1 MKDAKKQSF
10 DAIIIGSG
18 QAGNPL
24 AFALAG
30 QNLRVALIE
39 KGKFGGT
46 CVNTGCTPTKAYV
59 ASARRA
65 WELKNAA
72 DLGIPN
78 PKLEKI
84 DLRKVKER
92 KDKIVAGS
100 HDGLVEGL
108 RNEKQITT
116 FHAKGFF
123 LDQTT
128 VQAGSAILA
137 APKIFINVGTRPRI
151 PEGFENVNFLTNES
165 LLELEEIPYHLLIVG
180 GSYIGLEFAQIF
192 RRLGSKVTIIEMS
205 DRLISKEDPSISE
218 RIREILESE
227 GIKVLCNSHCLEGKN
242 NPDGGVK
249 VLMNCGGEQ
258 KQASG
263 SHLLL
268 ATGRQSNMDL
278 VNPESAGLAIDKKG
292 FVEVNDCLETN
303 VKGIYALGDC
313 NGKGAFT
320 HTSYHDFEILQNQ
333 LFGDK
338 SKKVSDRILNYAL
351 YTDPPLGRVGMTL
364 SQAKNSGKEILY
376 AEMEMSQINRAREK
390 GETKGKMEVIVDS
403 KTEQILGAAVLG
415 VGGDE
420 IIGIFISAMYGK
432 LSYKTLMNS
441 VQNHPTVS
449 ELIPTLLQQ
458 LKPIKANS

>member
-1 MKDAKKQSF
+1 MKDAKKQTF

-24 AFALAG
+24 AFALAE
-30 QNLRVALIE
+30 QNLNVALVE

-65 WELKNAA
+65 WELQHAS

-78 PKLEKI
+78 PKLDKI

-92 KDKIVAGS
+92 KDKIVTGS

-108 RNEKQITT
+108 RKENRINT
-116 FHAKGFF
+116 FQAKGYF
-123 LDQTT
+123 LDPTT
-128 VQAGSAILA
+128 IQAGSAILTA
-137 APKIFINVGTRPRI
+137 SKIFINVGARPRI
-151 PEGFENVNFLTNES
+151 PDGFEDVNYLTNES
-165 LLELEEIPYHLLIVG
+165 LLELEKLPDHLVIVG

-192 RRLGSKVTIIEMS
+192 QRLGSEVTVIEKG
-205 DRLISKEDPSISE
+205 DRLISNEDPSISV

-227 GIKVLCNSHCLEGKN
+227 GIKVLCDSHCLEGKN
-242 NPDGGVK
+242 NPNGGIS

-258 KQASG
+258 KQVSG

-268 ATGRQSNMDL
+268 ATGRQSNIDL
-278 VNPESAGLAIDKKG
+278 INPSAAGIEVEEKG
-292 FVEVNDCLETN
+292 FVKVNDILETN

-320 HTSYHDFEILQNQ
+320 HTSFHDFEVLKNQ
-333 LFGDK
+333 LYGDK
-338 SKKVSDRILNYAL
+338 TRKVSNRILNYAL
-351 YTDPPLGRVGMTL
+351 YTDPPLGRAGMTL
-364 SQAKNSGKEILY
+364 SKARNSGKKIWY

-390 GETKGKMEVIVDS
+390 GETKGKMEVIVDAS
-403 KTEQILGAAVLG
+403 TEQILGATVLG
-415 VGGDE
+415 IGGDE
-420 IIGIFISAMYGK
+420 IIGVFLTAMYGQ
-432 LSYKTLMNS
+432 LSYKNLMNS
-441 VQNHPTVS
+441 VQTHPTVT
-449 ELIPTLLQQ
+449 ELIPTLLKQ
-458 LKPIKANS
+458 LKPLKP

>member
-1 MKDAKKQSF
+1 MKEAKKQTF

-24 AFALAG
+24 SFALAG
-30 QNLRVALIE
+30 QKMNVALVE

-65 WELKNAA
+65 WEIRNAS

-84 DLRKVKER
+84 DLRKIKER
-92 KDKIVAGS
+92 KDRIVAES
-100 HDGLVEGL
+100 HDGLVDGL
-108 RNEKQITT
+108 RKESRIST
-116 FHAKGFF
+116 FQAKGFF
-123 LDQTT
+123 IDEKT
-128 VQAGSAILA
+128 VQAGSSILT
-137 APKIFINVGTRPRI
+137 APKIFINVGTRPRT
-151 PEGFENVNFLTNES
+151 PEGFEEVDYLTNES
-165 LLELEEIPYHLLIVG
+165 ILELEELPDHLVIVG

-205 DRLISKEDPSISE
+205 DRLISREDPDLSD
-218 RIREILESE
+218 RIREMLEKE

-242 NPDGGVK
+242 NPNGGVK

-268 ATGRQSNMDL
+268 ATGRKSNVDL
-278 VNPESAGLAIDKKG
+278 IKPSEAGLEVDEKG
-292 FVEVNDCLETN
+292 FVKINDTLETN
-303 VKGIYALGDC
+303 VKGIFALGDC

-320 HTSYHDFEILQNQ
+320 HTSYNDFEVLENQ
-333 LFGDK
+333 LFGNQK
-338 SKKVSDRILNYAL
+338 RKVSDRILNYAL
-351 YTDPPLGRVGMTL
+351 YTDPPLGRAGITL
-364 SQAKNSGKEILY
+364 AQAKKSEKKVLF

-390 GETKGKMEVIVDS
+390 GETKGKMQVIVDQE
-403 KTEQILGAAVLG
+403 TEQILGAAVLG
-415 VGGDE
+415 IGGDE
-420 IIGIFISAMYGK
+420 IIGIFLTAMYGK
-432 LSYKTLMNS
+432 ISYKTLMNS
-441 VQNHPTVS
+441 VQTHPTVT
-449 ELIPTLLQQ
+449 ELIPTLLKQ
-458 LKPIKANS
+458 LKPLNNAS

>member
-30 QNLRVALIE
+30 QNLKVALIE

-46 CVNTGCTPTKAYV
+46 CVNTGCTPTKAFV

-100 HDGLVEGL
+100 HDGLVDSL
-108 RNEKQITT
+108 RKEELITT
-116 FHAKGFF
+116 FQAKGFF
-123 LDQTT
+123 LDQKT
-128 VQAGSAILA
+128 VQAGSAILT

-205 DRLISKEDPSISE
+205 ERLISKEDPSISE

-227 GIKVLCNSHCLEGKN
+227 GIKILCNSHCLEGKN
-242 NPDGGVK
+242 NPDGRIK

-258 KQASG
+258 KQALG

-292 FVEVNDCLETN
+292 FVEVNQLLETN

-364 SQAKNSGKEILY
+364 PQAKNSGKEILF

-403 KTEQILGAAVLG
+403 KTEQILGAAVFG
-415 VGGDE
+415 IGGDE
-420 IIGIFISAMYGK
+420 IIGIFITAMYGK

-441 VQNHPTVS
+441 VQTHPTVS